1 MSSLMSLFN
10 PVKRIEKAGEMLQ
23 SHPMAD
29 VMGWDE
35 DEDKDKKKK
44 KKESAADNILTA
56 KGANP

>member
-1 MSSLMSLFN
+1 
-10 PVKRIEKAGEMLQ
+10 
-23 SHPMAD
+23 MAE